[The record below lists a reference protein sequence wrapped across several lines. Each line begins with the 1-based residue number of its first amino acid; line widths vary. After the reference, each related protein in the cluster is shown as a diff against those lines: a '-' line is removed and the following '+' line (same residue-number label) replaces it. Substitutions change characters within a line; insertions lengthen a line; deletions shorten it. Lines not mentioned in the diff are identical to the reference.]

1 MSGGLLIW
9 QAFHVQKSLEVISID
24 MLLTWPGIECYGLD
38 NSGFNSLQVQQLVVF
53 SKMSQWTQRPTQP
66 PVQCIPR
73 FFPWGLIGEGVK
85 LTTHFQLVLRL
96 RMPGAISLL
105 PVCTLTAWP
114 GPTLPLP
121 FTYSLTRSSC
131 LCSDVCLTILIY
143 IYSSHFNAHLPRPLC
158 PVCFEIWSKT
168 RQFISHFT
176 TGLWEKF
183 ILSEIYIF
191 IFGTRTIRKQ

>member
-1 MSGGLLIW
+1 MTWDRMLWTGQFRVQFMAGATACCLLQNVTMDSGAHPGSYSVHTKVL
-9 QAFHVQKSLEVISID
+9 SLG
-24 MLLTWPGIECYGLD
+24 TKW
-38 NSGFNSLQVQQLVVF
+38 
-53 SKMSQWTQRPTQP
+53 
-66 PVQCIPR
+66 
-73 FFPWGLIGEGVK
+73 WGCKVN
-85 LTTHFQLVLRL
+85 HSPQLVLRL
-96 RMPGAISLL
+96 RMPGAIPFF

-121 FTYSLTRSSC
+121 FTYSLTKSSC
-131 LCSDVCLTILIY
+131 LCSDVCLAILIY

-168 RQFISHFT
+168 RQLISRLT
-176 TGLWEKF
+176 TGLWEKC